1 MVTKKTL
8 EKNNSKYMLQLTST
22 TGIETFSMFFRLTG
36 GTGDGVGCKI
46 KNEKK
51 IRKKNQEKNKKK
63 KKEKKTLIKRTL
75 VSGEDIIF
83 CYILPV

>member
-36 GTGDGVGCKI
+36 GTGDGFGCKI

-51 IRKKNQEKNKKK
+51 IRKKIRKKIKRKKNKKK
-63 KKEKKTLIKRTL
+63 H
-75 VSGEDIIF
+75 
-83 CYILPV
+83 